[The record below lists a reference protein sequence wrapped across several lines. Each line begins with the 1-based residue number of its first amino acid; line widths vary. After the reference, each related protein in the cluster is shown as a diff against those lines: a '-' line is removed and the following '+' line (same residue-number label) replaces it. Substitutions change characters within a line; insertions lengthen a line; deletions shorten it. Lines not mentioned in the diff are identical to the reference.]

1 MNISLKL
8 TLNLAT
14 VLLFAHVANSAPSLQ
29 DINEE
34 VAPTKVAG
42 ALNADWEEARQIWN
56 GVRTM
61 KKQMS
66 ATVKERREAG
76 DSTTPMPG
84 KIDDY
89 GLDNISVPTYVKEL
103 YRNLSQQDTE
113 NIDATTIIIALYI
126 IYMYI
131 SSIHFSTSIIY
142 IIKIIIFF
150 YMSPSM
156 FRAVYLWLHSKG
168 KTGGRGFYN
177 PNAWKIDDYG
187 LDNVSVPTYV

>member
-14 VLLFAHVANSAPSLQ
+14 VLLFAVTAHVANSAPSLQ

-56 GVRTM
+56 GVRTV

-103 YRNLSQQDTE
+103 YRNLSKQNTE
-113 NIDATTIIIALYI
+113 NIDATTIRSLPA
-126 IYMYI
+126 
-131 SSIHFSTSIIY
+131 IHDGDSESL
-142 IIKIIIFF
+142 
-150 YMSPSM
+150 M
-156 FRAVYLWLHSKG
+156 AVVICYNYRLILRLRTLTNLHSCLLCRKG
-168 KTGGRGFYN
+168 
-177 PNAWKIDDYG
+177 
-187 LDNVSVPTYV
+187 